1 MLKIPRL
8 LSPAGGREDEPESAG
23 VSDAAALPPRPK
35 VSDTPRRS
43 PRVPTPK
50 YASVSIHMPER
61 SADALKRLAADS
73 GIAFKHLTA
82 VAVSMGIRQFV
93 DQLASPPVAGVDLL
107 NLKKETV
114 R

>member
-1 MLKIPRL
+1 MSNAAVPPLPR
-8 LSPAGGREDEPESAG
+8 
-23 VSDAAALPPRPK
+23 VAATRPK
-35 VSDTPRRS
+35 S

-82 VAVSMGIRQFV
+82 VAVSLGVR
-93 DQLASPPVAGVDLL
+93 QLADHLAAPPEAAVAAAE
-107 NLKKETV
+107 KS
-114 R
+114 